1 MNFDLDTKNYNK
13 EDYFDI
19 FNLDKNMNVT
29 PSTVNT
35 KFKELLNDI
44 ESSVM
49 EKKEKEQIKVFLK
62 ESKRNLLNILMNE
75 EDNYKLVNSSFFPD
89 LNKSETYNVGG
100 HYVIKK
106 NGSDENQTG
115 KLNPFAKTQIT
126 KLLNINTRFRPQYY
140 DTQST
145 DCVITLPETFKN
157 VISLTVVNVQL
168 PNSNYTFSSKIGTN
182 EFSVELYDELKPPAE
197 WQKAWDNGGR
207 LEPDEGGQIGGQTP
221 GYPDALSNNL
231 KIIRNHEK
239 KTIRISDGIY
249 SGNILEDYLNTHVL
263 TQDTKLHRI
272 ACKYDEI
279 SRKFRFF
286 RDYRKLDNGGAGSE
300 EGDLSGNFY
309 NLRFNIDWRSQTDL
323 DRPAQLNMGWLLGY
337 RQQYYNWDEDYT
349 DSSGVTYEKQ
359 EGYNP
364 EAVYDN
370 LGTRYFIL
378 SIDDYNKNY
387 SSTLIS
393 PFQESVFT
401 DQTAIA
407 KVPNTPDL
415 INFDDILY
423 QSRRNY
429 FGPVNIKRLHIK
441 LYDELG
447 RIVDLNNNDFSLS
460 IQLEQ
465 LYDPHINK
473 IYT

>member
-1 MNFDLDTKNYNK
+1 MNFDLDSKNYNK
-13 EDYFDI
+13 DDYFDI

-29 PSTVNT
+29 PSTVNS
-35 KFKELLNDI
+35 KYKELLNDI
-44 ESSVM
+44 ESSIM
-49 EKKEKEQIKVFLK
+49 EKKEKEQIKLFLK
-62 ESKRNLLNILMNE
+62 ESKRNLLNLLSNE
-75 EDNYKLVNSSFFPD
+75 EANYKLVNSSFFPD

-106 NGSDENQTG
+106 DGSDENQTG
-115 KLNPFAKTQIT
+115 KLNPFSKTQIT

-140 DTQST
+140 NTKST
-145 DCVITLPETFKN
+145 DFVLTLPETFKN
-157 VISLTVVNVQL
+157 IISLTVVNVQL
-168 PNSNYTFSSKIGTN
+168 PNSNYTFSSTIGTN
-182 EFSVELYDELKPPAE
+182 EFSVELYDELKPSSE
-197 WQKAWDNGGR
+197 WQSVYNNGGR
-207 LEPDEGGQIGGQTP
+207 LTEAKGGTIGDGAGMPDPTN
-221 GYPDALSNNL
+221 NNL
-231 KIIRNHEK
+231 LQVINHEK
-239 KTIRISDGIY
+239 HTVRITNGIY

-263 TQDTKLHRI
+263 TQDSSLNRI

-286 RDYRKLDNGGAGSE
+286 RDYRRYGNGGGGSE
-300 EGDLSGNFY
+300 FDLSQNFY
-309 NLRFNIDWRSQTDL
+309 NLRFNMDWRIQLDL

-337 RQQYYNWDEDYT
+337 RQAYYNWDEDYI
-349 DSSGVTYEKQ
+349 DSSGVSYEKQ

-378 SIDDYNKNY
+378 SIDDFNKNY
-387 SSTLIS
+387 SNTLIS
-393 PFQESVFT
+393 PFQESIFT

-465 LYDPHINK
+465 LYDPHTNK

>member
-49 EKKEKEQIKVFLK
+49 EKKEKEQIKIFLK

-182 EFSVELYDELKPPAE
+182 EFSVELYDELKPEGE
-197 WQKAWDNGGR
+197 WAKVR
-207 LEPDEGGQIGGQTP
+207 DEHDGNLQEQIDDQTYTFP
-221 GYPDALSNNL
+221 VKGITPEIA
-231 KIIRNHEK
+231 NHEK
-239 KTIRISDGIY
+239 QTIRISDGIY

-263 TQDTKLHRI
+263 TKDTGLQRI

-286 RDYRKLDNGGAGSE
+286 RE
-300 EGDLSGNFY
+300 
-309 NLRFNIDWRSQTDL
+309 NI
-323 DRPAQLNMGWLLGY
+323 
-337 RQQYYNWDEDYT
+337 
-349 DSSGVTYEKQ
+349 
-359 EGYNP
+359 
-364 EAVYDN
+364 
-370 LGTRYFIL
+370 
-378 SIDDYNKNY
+378 
-387 SSTLIS
+387 
-393 PFQESVFT
+393 
-401 DQTAIA
+401 
-407 KVPNTPDL
+407 
-415 INFDDILY
+415 
-423 QSRRNY
+423 
-429 FGPVNIKRLHIK
+429 
-441 LYDELG
+441 
-447 RIVDLNNNDFSLS
+447 
-460 IQLEQ
+460 
-465 LYDPHINK
+465 
-473 IYT
+473 

>member
-49 EKKEKEQIKVFLK
+49 EKKEKEQIKIFLK

-182 EFSVELYDELKPPAE
+182 EFSVELYDELKPKDE
-197 WQKAWDNGGR
+197 WEQITANGGD
-207 LEPDEGGQIGGQTP
+207 LTNEVGGSTTTPVEGVT
-221 GYPDALSNNL
+221 DA
-231 KIIRNHEK
+231 IINHEK
-239 KTIRISDGIY
+239 QTIRISNGIY

-263 TQDTKLHRI
+263 TKDTGLHRI

-286 RDYRKLDNGGAGSE
+286 RDYRNH
-300 EGDLSGNFY
+300 NFF
-309 NLRFNIDWRSQTDL
+309 R
-323 DRPAQLNMGWLLGY
+323 
-337 RQQYYNWDEDYT
+337 
-349 DSSGVTYEKQ
+349 
-359 EGYNP
+359 
-364 EAVYDN
+364 
-370 LGTRYFIL
+370 
-378 SIDDYNKNY
+378 
-387 SSTLIS
+387 STLACNDS
-393 PFQESVFT
+393 W
-401 DQTAIA
+401 
-407 KVPNTPDL
+407 
-415 INFDDILY
+415 IL
-423 QSRRNY
+423 
-429 FGPVNIKRLHIK
+429 
-441 LYDELG
+441 
-447 RIVDLNNNDFSLS
+447 RI
-460 IQLEQ
+460 
-465 LYDPHINK
+465 
-473 IYT
+473 